1 MLMLIPLFWGP
12 TWFLTDFALDAVASK
27 LDRNVAS
34 AFIMF
39 VRCLIPA
46 LCYSIF
52 HFQSLLQKE
61 GWQYGPMLG
70 VPKALTLLLSA
81 YALEFAL
88 PDATAFVFAM
98 VTPLTVLL
106 KVIVTQKC
114 ASATVWFGCTLAT
127 IGAVF
132 ICGPPDTGFN
142 WGIILTMLSAFF
154 YAVAFVLCDQL
165 PSDTSHSSRA
175 TMFRMSITAVQ
186 LVVMAAACGLA
197 TGIFCSAVDNCNA
210 KALGA
215 VLTVPSFAIP
225 CLLMGVVTTGLGE
238 SIINTYQPQIGAVR
252 AALIFALEPVVAFG
266 VQLIAKAC
274 GVAEPSTGAWAMG
287 SMVCI
292 LVGVVLVIVCEEQ
305 EETITPIAACN
316 PPSNHS
322 AIVQTNQS
330 AAL

>member
-1 MLMLIPLFWGP
+1 
-12 TWFLTDFALDAVASK
+12 VASK
-27 LDRNVAS
+27 LDRTAAS
-34 AFIMF
+34 AFMNF

-70 VPKALTLLLSA
+70 VPKGLTLLLSV

-88 PDATAFVFAM
+88 PDTTAFVFAM

-127 IGAVF
+127 FGVVF

-142 WGIILTMLSAFF
+142 WGIILTMLAAVCC
-154 YAVAFVLCDQL
+154 AVAYVLCDRL
-165 PSDTSHSSRA
+165 PSDDTSHSSKA
-175 TMFRMSITAVQ
+175 TLSRLRLSVTAVQ
-186 LVVMAAACGLA
+186 LVVMAAVCGLA
-197 TGIFCSAVDNCNA
+197 TGISCSTVDNCNA

-225 CLLMGVVTTGLGE
+225 CLLMSLPLYFGE
-238 SIINTYQPQIGAVR
+238 FIFNTYQPQIGAVR
-252 AALIFALEPVVAFG
+252 AALIFSLEPVVAFG

-274 GVAEPSTGAWAMG
+274 GVAEASSGAWPLG
-287 SMVCI
+287 CMVCI

-305 EETITPIAACN
+305 EEVISLSDEQTPIAACS
-316 PPSNHS
+316 PSNYS

-330 AAL
+330 TAV